1 MRIHIPIVVALFGLL
16 IAAAPSSSH
25 EGHEH
30 DKPPPL
36 SLPIA
41 PRVFA
46 VTPDYELVGVLS
58 GEKRLNIFFHSFATG
73 EPVKD
78 VKLSVTSSDTTTPAK
93 RLSDGVYE
101 VVADWIA
108 KRGTHDITFNIVT
121 PAGEDI
127 MVGQFV
133 RPEIEKAVVQQTG
146 LFAKLGENKGPV
158 IAALGA
164 AMVGL
169 LIGLLFAGRRR
180 EVSVTPAPPVIGGNS
195 EAELEKTTEPLA
207 QVKKLKRVGLT
218 SALGF
223 MLLVAGSLDHRA
235 AAADGASPAIPEIP
249 ATMATDLPQRLPDG
263 TLFVPKA
270 TQHLLSL
277 RTVLTAAAEVPRSVE
292 LLGVVVASPSG
303 LGRVQASQPGRLEAP
318 LEGMPHLGRRVEK
331 GDVLVTVT
339 PTTTALDMSRYEN
352 EMVALNSEIEVAQK
366 KYERLSKNTGVVRQR
381 DIDEAKAQ
389 YDGLLQRRTNYSPA
403 LRVKEEIRAPLAG
416 IISKTNVV
424 PGQIVEARENLF
436 EIVDPSEFWV
446 EAIAYDLAAVETMTS
461 AQAVTGSGDI
471 LPLHFIGR
479 GFELRQQAIPMS
491 FRVTKEVAGLGLGK
505 PVTVVLQRSERV
517 QGFVLPASSV
527 VRGQGGLPVVWVKSE
542 PERFEPHPVKFEKLD
557 GQRVVISAGLKPD
570 QRVVTDGVTLLNQIR

>member
-1 MRIHIPIVVALFGLL
+1 MRVYIRIVVALFGLL
-16 IAAAPSSSH
+16 IAVAPSSAH

-41 PRVFA
+41 PRVVA

-58 GEKRLNIFFHSFATG
+58 GEKRLNIFFHRFATG

-78 VKLSVTSSDTTTPAK
+78 VNLTVTSGDTSIPAK
-93 RLSDGVYE
+93 RLSDGVHE

-108 KRGTHDITFNIVT
+108 NRGTHDITFNIVT
-121 PAGEDI
+121 PEGEDI
-127 MVGQFV
+127 LVGQFV
-133 RPEIEKAVVQQTG
+133 RPEAEKAAPQKTG
-146 LFAKLGENKGPV
+146 LAAKIADNKETV
-158 IAALGA
+158 ILAIGT
-164 AMVGL
+164 AMTGL
-169 LIGLLFAGRRR
+169 LIGLLLAGRRR
-180 EVSVTPAPPVIGGNS
+180 QTAGATEQIETADSADAEPKKNS
-195 EAELEKTTEPLA
+195 EPAV
-207 QVKKLKRVGLT
+207 QVQKLKRVGLN
-218 SALGF
+218 SVLGL
-223 MLLVAGSLDHRA
+223 MVLVAGSLDHRA
-235 AAADGASPAIPEIP
+235 AAADVASPAIPEIP

-277 RTVLTAAAEVPRSVE
+277 RTMLTAAAEVPRSVE

-331 GDVLVTVT
+331 GDVLALVT
-339 PTTTALDMSRYEN
+339 PTTTALDRSRHEN
-352 EMVALNSEIEVAQK
+352 EMVELEALIEVAQK

-381 DIDEAKAQ
+381 DIDEAKAEFE
-389 YDGLLQRRTNYSPA
+389 GLVQRRTNHSPA

-416 IISKTNVV
+416 IISKSNVV

-446 EAIAYDLAAVETMTS
+446 EAIAYDASAVETMTS
-461 AQAVTGSGDI
+461 AQAITGTGEI

-491 FRVTKEVAGLGLGK
+491 FRITKEVAGLGLGK

-527 VRGQGGLPVVWVKSE
+527 VRGQSGLPVVWVKSE